1 MLAAILKGLLFA
13 YVLAVGAM
21 FLVAAIGMYGWLTP

>member
-1 MLAAILKGLLFA
+1 MDIEMSDDAFLVAA

-21 FLVAAIGMYGWLTP
+21 WLVVVTIPG